1 MGGNNMAGQF
11 DKRVVLITGAANGI
25 GRGAA
30 LRFAR
35 EGAIIVATDIQK
47 EAGEKLLADLK
58 NTGSQAVFLEHDVT
72 DEDQWVHVI
81 AEIKNQFG
89 QLDVLINNAGIGL
102 TGLVHEM
109 DYALWRKMM
118 AVNVDGVF
126 LGSKHALPFMRA
138 KGRGNIINV
147 SSVAALKATAN
158 FSGYCATKAAVRS
171 FTKST
176 ALECAEMKDGIRVN
190 SIHPGIISTA
200 IWDSLVGTSTD
211 DSSEMPRD
219 ATLDGMTAEGVP
231 MGRTGTIDEI
241 VNGMVWLAS
250 DESSYMT
257 GGELVLD
264 GGFTAG

>member
-1 MGGNNMAGQF
+1 MAGQF
-11 DKRVVLITGAANGI
+11 EHRVVLITGAANGI

-30 LRFAR
+30 LRFAE

-47 EAGEKLLADLK
+47 QAGEALVNDVK
-58 NTGSQAVFLEHDVT
+58 NSGAKAVFFEHDVT
-72 DEDQWVHVI
+72 VEDQWINVM
-81 AEIKNQFG
+81 AEIKKTFG
-89 QLDVLINNAGIGL
+89 QLDVLINNAGIGM

-109 DYALWRKMM
+109 DFAIWRKMM

-126 LGSKHALPFMRA
+126 LGTKHALPLMRE
-138 KGRGNIINV
+138 KQSGNIINV
-147 SSVAALKATAN
+147 SSVAGIRATAN

-231 MGRTGTIDEI
+231 MGRTGSIDEI

-250 DESSYMT
+250 DQASYMT
-257 GGELVLD
+257 GAELVLD